1 MAAPLF
7 LYNRGMKKLPALL
20 AAVLALA
27 ACSGSRRAA
36 PSLTPEPAIERAF
49 DVLATAKEGKKLIAF
64 LEKNPVSFEFANVQ
78 APCPRYEFDRRTIYL
93 RREFKGSDTMLALA
107 VARAAQVYRFHRLT
121 ELDAPTAEQEELAA
135 LFQARVGL
143 QISLVDGDFGADD
156 PGVREIK
163 SSFCAYLHEG
173 QRYAMQK
180 ARASALVTEQW
191 CARPF
196 ETISS
201 LNRWLERTREAV
213 RDETLFTLLYERDL
227 QRVRRGQIT
236 MADAMRN
243 DARFRAMPLYEI
255 NRFQR
260 MFYDT
265 ENRKISR
272 ASRLYRELTAEDAAW
287 REKHA
292 GEITR
297 AREVFATCG
306 MRDLLPPG
314 AGAP

>member
-1 MAAPLF
+1 M
-7 LYNRGMKKLPALL
+7 RRLPALL
-20 AAVLALA
+20 AAVLTLA
-27 ACSGSRRAA
+27 SCSGGRRAAA

-64 LEKNPVSFEFANVQ
+64 LEKNPVSFEFANVE

-93 RREFKGSDTMLALA
+93 RRGFKGSDTMLALA

-121 ELDAPTAEQEELAA
+121 GLDAPAAEQEELAA
-135 LFQARVGL
+135 LFQARIGL
-143 QISLVDGDFGADD
+143 QINLVNDDFGTDD

-163 SSFCAYLHEG
+163 SSFCTYLHEG
-173 QRYAMQK
+173 QRYTMQK
-180 ARASALVTEQW
+180 ARSSALATEQW

-196 ETISS
+196 ETLSS
-201 LNRWLERTREAV
+201 LGMWLERTREAV
-213 RDETLFTLLYERDL
+213 RDDTLFTLLYERDL

-243 DARFRAMPLYEI
+243 DARFRAMPIYEI

-272 ASRLYRELTAEDAAW
+272 ANRLYRNMTAEDASW
-287 REKHA
+287 RESHA
-292 GEITR
+292 AEINR
-297 AREVFATCG
+297 AREAFATCG
-306 MRDLLPPG
+306 MRDLPPPG
-314 AGAP
+314 AGGAGFD